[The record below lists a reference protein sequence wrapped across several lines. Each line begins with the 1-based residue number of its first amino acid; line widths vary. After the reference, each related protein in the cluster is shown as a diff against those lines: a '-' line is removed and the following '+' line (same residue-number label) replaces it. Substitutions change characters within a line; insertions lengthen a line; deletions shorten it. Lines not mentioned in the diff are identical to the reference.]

1 MVLEKN
7 WRKLLLTREDLKR
20 ITTKIVR
27 EKTRNIKKYP
37 KGYKEV
43 QVYFVDNRKV
53 NGGIKQAEN
62 ELKQKIWEAKRTA
75 EWKKNHGGF
84 FK

>member
-1 MVLEKN
+1 MGLEKS

-20 ITTKIVR
+20 ITTKIER
-27 EKTRNIKKYP
+27 EKQRNHKKYP

-43 QVYFVDNRKV
+43 QVYFVDGRKV
-53 NGGIKQAEN
+53 IGGIKQAEN
-62 ELKQKIWEAKRTA
+62 ALKQKIWEEKHKA
-75 EWKKNHGGF
+75 EFKKNHGGM